1 MPEPLMKILPGLV
14 LMILMLIMFYWT
26 IVRPAKQRQESHQ
39 KLVDAVKEGDMI
51 VTAGGVYGRIT
62 KLRDKWIEL
71 EVAPGVRIKFDR
83 RTIRRPAE
91 DEE

>member
-1 MPEPLMKILPGLV
+1 MPESLMKILPGLV

-39 KLVDAVKEGDMI
+39 RLVDAVKEGDRI
-51 VTAGGVYGRIT
+51 VTAGGIYGRIT

-71 EVAPGVRIKFDR
+71 EVAPNVRVKFDR
-83 RTIRRPAE
+83 RTIRRLAE
-91 DEE
+91 DDE